1 MMMIVVI
8 VVVVMLVL
16 VVIVVMLVLIVVV
29 MMLMVVIMVV
39 TATCALIAVVV
50 VMIMSLLSLIHHC
63 LLKRLVV
70 LHSLSDGCSI
80 DLIPWSCNDGCMI
93 VLLSDHGYSLLY
105 LVLCSSLC
113 SAQDDSVSTLDLVV
127 EELAKVLHIILTFD
141 TSATVV

>member
-1 MMMIVVI
+1 
-8 VVVVMLVL
+8 MLVL
-16 VVIVVMLVLIVVV
+16 VVIVVMLMVVIMVV
-29 MMLMVVIMVV
+29 MMVMVV

-127 EELAKVLHIILTFD
+127 EELAKVLHINLNL
-141 TSATVV
+141 